1 MKLTKVKTLVF
12 ILRGPLLVGAAVAL
26 ATLVPQAKA
35 HITLNAS
42 YPAVLCPSVFAG
54 GTERISLPTQG
65 LSAGLV
71 AGKSVSLHTQKSVVL
86 RGASAPTFI
95 SGNPGSAIAFESV
108 TSKGTA
114 DVVCDVGG
122 ADEWFIGGSGSVTSQ
137 GILQIINSGLSDST
151 VQVVPYG
158 AKGSLAPISLTVK
171 ANSSVNLRLAS
182 IAPGEPSIALHVIT
196 ESGRVTSF
204 LLDHRVNGLN
214 DLGSS
219 FVTSVESP
227 STTSYLSGLF
237 GSSTKASTTLRFLV
251 PGNVDANVH
260 LSMYSGGGT
269 FTPLG
274 FDSYKVQHQKVID
287 VSLPHLSLSTPYG
300 IQITSD
306 QPLFASA
313 LTQTSS
319 GSADFA
325 WANQLTPLSNFKINL
340 AGASAQ
346 FLFVGSAPAVRAH
359 WIDNHGKSQDM
370 VISGDTSAYW
380 HPVGALNGI
389 TFTMLTK
396 NPVYGGALVSNI
408 DGGLNYLPLHP
419 NQLVSRAHAPQEDVR
434 TLARH

>member
-1 MKLTKVKTLVF
+1 MKFAKLKTFLF
-12 ILRGPLLVGAAVAL
+12 ITRGPVLVAIAIAL

-35 HITLNAS
+35 HIRLNTS
-42 YPAVLCPSVFAG
+42 YPAVLCPSVLG
-54 GTERISLPTQG
+54 SGERISLPTQG

-71 AGKSVSLHTQKSVVL
+71 AGKSVTLHGQKSVVL
-86 RGASAPTFI
+86 RGSSAPTFV
-95 SGNPGSAIAFESV
+95 SGNPGSEIAFESV
-108 TSKGTA
+108 AGNGTA

-158 AKGSLAPISLTVK
+158 SKGVLAPIVLTIK
-171 ANSSVNLRLAS
+171 ANSSKNLKLAS
-182 IAPGEPSIALHVIT
+182 IAPGESSMALHVIT

-204 LLDHRVNGLN
+204 MLDHRVNGLS

-227 STTSYLSGLF
+227 AATSYLAGLF
-237 GSSTKASTTLRFLV
+237 GNATKATTTLRFLV
-251 PGNVDANVH
+251 PGNINANVH
-260 LSMYSGGGT
+260 LSLYSGGGT

-274 FDSYKVQHQKVID
+274 FDAYTVQHQKVID
-287 VSLPHLSLSTPYG
+287 VTLPHISLSTPYG
-300 IQITSD
+300 IQISSD

-313 LTQTSS
+313 LTRTST

-325 WANQLTPLSNFKINL
+325 WANQLTPLSNFKVNL

-359 WIDNHGKSQDM
+359 WIDSHGKAQDM
-370 VISGDTSAYW
+370 VISGDTSAAW

-389 TFTMLTK
+389 TFTVLTK
-396 NPVYGGALVSNI
+396 NPVYAGALVSNI
-408 DGGLNYLPLHP
+408 DGGLNYLPLRP
-419 NQLVSRAHAPQEDVR
+419 NQLVSRAHAPEEDIR